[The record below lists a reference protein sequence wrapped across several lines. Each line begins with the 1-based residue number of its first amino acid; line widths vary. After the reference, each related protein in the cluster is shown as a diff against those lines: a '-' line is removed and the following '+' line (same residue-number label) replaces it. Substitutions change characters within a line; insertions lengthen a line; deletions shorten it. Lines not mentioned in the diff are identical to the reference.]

1 MAWSLKPITSLLV
14 MIVMVACDVTA
25 GEAELLSSAGLAA
38 VNYLVIEEKV
48 RPFQIVHE
56 GRSEGGIISDIVEEI
71 FRGTGITVNPVVFP
85 VNRLRLSVRDGTI
98 TNWIAHDSPVWNSY
112 GARGEM
118 VEQPLF
124 MTRHVLLT
132 CSSRIQSP
140 VTAIEELSGYSLAV
154 LSHMDYLEV
163 DRAAEEGLIRLVPVD
178 RFQAGLTQVSM
189 GRVDGFIE
197 MVSKIRYHLRQFDG
211 DKRCMR
217 EVDISA
223 IIPDYPVH
231 LSVDKRLPGEIKALV
246 QRRLKEIADSGQLE
260 TILRRYVPTEL
271 PQEIQM
277 KTAD

>member
-14 MIVMVACDVTA
+14 MITAVVAGMTEVV
-25 GEAELLSSAGLAA
+25 AA
-38 VNYLVIEEKV
+38 PPSDALPTTINYLVVEEKV

-56 GRSEGGIISDIVEEI
+56 GRSAGGIVSDIVEEV
-71 FRGTGITVNPVVFP
+71 FRGSGITVNPVVFP
-85 VNRLRLSVRDGTI
+85 VNRLRLSVRDGSVRH
-98 TNWIAHDSPVWNSY
+98 WIAYDSPVWNSF

-132 CSSRIQSP
+132 CNSGIRSP
-140 VTAIEELSGYSLAV
+140 VTAIEELSGYSLAT

-163 DRAAEEGLIRLVPVD
+163 DRAAEQGLIRLVPVD
-178 RFQAGLTQVSM
+178 RFQAGLTQVSL

-197 MVSKIRYHLRQFDG
+197 MVSRLRYHLRQFDG

-223 IIPDYPVH
+223 IIPEYPVH
-231 LSVDKRLPGEIKALV
+231 LSMDEQLPGEIKELV
-246 QRRLKEIADSGQLE
+246 QRRLREMVDSGLLE
-260 TILRRYVPTEL
+260 KILRRYVPTEM
-271 PQEIQM
+271 PREIQV
-277 KTAD
+277 KTGH

>member
-14 MIVMVACDVTA
+14 MIVVVASDATA
-25 GEAELLSSAGLAA
+25 GGTELLSSAGLGA
-38 VNYLVIEEKV
+38 VNYLVVEEKV
-48 RPFQIVHE
+48 RPFQIVHD
-56 GRSEGGIISDIVEEI
+56 GRSEGGIVSDIVEEI
-71 FRGTGITVNPVVFP
+71 FRDSGITVHPVVFP
-85 VNRLRLSVRDGTI
+85 VNRLRLSVRDGSVK
-98 TNWIAHDSPVWNSY
+98 NWIAYDSPVWNSY
-112 GARGEM
+112 GAHGEM

-132 CSSRIQSP
+132 CNTRIQSP
-140 VTAIEELSGYSLAV
+140 VTAIEELSGYSLAT

-178 RFQAGLTQVSM
+178 RFQAGLTQVSL

-197 MVSKIRYHLRQFDG
+197 MVSRLRYHLRQFDG

-223 IIPDYPVH
+223 IIPEYPVH
-231 LSVDKRLPGEIKALV
+231 LSLDEQLPGEIKALV
-246 QRRLKEIADSGQLE
+246 RRRLKEMADSGQLE

-271 PQEIQM
+271 PQEIQV
-277 KTAD
+277 KTAH